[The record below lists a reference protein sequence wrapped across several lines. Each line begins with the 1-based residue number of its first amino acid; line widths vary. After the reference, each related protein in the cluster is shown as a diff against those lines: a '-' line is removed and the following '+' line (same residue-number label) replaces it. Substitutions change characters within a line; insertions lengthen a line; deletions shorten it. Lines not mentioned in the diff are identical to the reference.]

1 MKILLDTHY
10 LIWILQGENISREL
24 EKMVLDPDNSIY
36 FSIISIWEIAIK
48 KYSSPDK
55 FSFSAEDVFRYAEQA
70 GFEMLKLSVDHIFK
84 IETLKIKVGKKE
96 HKDPF
101 DRLLIAQAKNEK
113 MRFLTKDQRI
123 ADYDEKCVL
132 VI

>member
-10 LIWILQGENISREL
+10 LIWTLQGENISHEL
-24 EKMVLDPDNSIY
+24 ETLILDPDNSIY
-36 FSIISIWEIAIK
+36 FSIISIWEISIK
-48 KYSSPDK
+48 KNSNPDK
-55 FSFSAEDVFRYAEQA
+55 ITFTSKDVFRYAEQA
-70 GFEMLKLSVDHIFK
+70 GFEMLKLSADHIFQLD
-84 IETLKIKVGKKE
+84 TLKMKIGKKE

-113 MRFLTKDQRI
+113 MRFLTKDQKI

-132 VI
+132 VM